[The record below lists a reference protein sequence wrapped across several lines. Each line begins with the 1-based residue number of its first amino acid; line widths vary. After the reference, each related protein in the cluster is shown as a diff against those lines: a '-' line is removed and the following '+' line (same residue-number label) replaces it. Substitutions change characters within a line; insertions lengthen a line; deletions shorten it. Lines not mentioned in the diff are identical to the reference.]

1 MLGMRPRHVAS
12 SLVLVVVVIA
22 LWLLGNHRAPKS
34 SASPSGAP
42 VTAPGSVAQ
51 RSGRDVAV
59 PASCTPE
66 VNQKLAD
73 LLAQQ
78 TTEDVDNV
86 MVCGTT
92 ISPSRTQR
100 GGRHGSHEILPLVVN
115 LPGAGSKLVEVV
127 INDDLDGMVTAP
139 RGAAVYAYGQ
149 AFFDQGS
156 RFAAGIHDVHCAT
169 HRTADNGWV
178 VVNGAK
184 SPTSCPAYR
193 R

>member
-12 SLVLVVVVIA
+12 SLVLVVVVIVV
-22 LWLLGNHRAPKS
+22 WLLGNHRAPKS
-34 SASPSGAP
+34 VASPSAP
-42 VTAPGSVAQ
+42 AAAPASVVQ

-66 VNQKLAD
+66 VNQKLSD

-78 TTEDVDNV
+78 TTDNVDNV

-100 GGRHGSHEILPLVVN
+100 GGRHGSHEILPLAVN
-115 LPGAGSKLVEVV
+115 LPGSGSKLVEVV

-156 RFAAGIHDVHCAT
+156 RFVAGIHDVHCAT

-178 VVNGAK
+178 VVDGIK